1 MASMLANGMLRGG
14 NSGGGIGGGIN
25 INHADKSTI
34 RERDIDAAY
43 NLYGDK
49 DDPQARDRIAMQ
61 QKYKK
66 EYGEISKSLES
77 ISHFSQIM
85 QDLGDKNRASIAIGS
100 LTRFIG
106 GGEDYAKFKAQNSI
120 TLASMAKQTFG
131 GQISDRDMQIMRE
144 QTAKMWESTPATMKR
159 LEETLANQIS
169 ILQGKIKGTPVGIN
183 IMTPEQQQQYIGLT
197 KLYEAIM
204 QGKKK

>member
-1 MASMLANGMLRGG
+1 MENKTELLKTLIDELVGDVEFQDDK
-14 NSGGGIGGGIN
+14 IIIN
-25 INHADKSTI
+25 IKKDANKVKINQLSDETFTSICEELGHDKV
-34 RERDIDAAY
+34 
-43 NLYGDK
+43 
-49 DDPQARDRIAMQ
+49 
-61 QKYKK
+61 K
-66 EYGEISKSLES
+66 ELS
-77 ISHFSQIM
+77 
-85 QDLGDKNRASIAIGS
+85 DN
-100 LTRFIG
+100 
-106 GGEDYAKFKAQNSI
+106 EDYAKFIAQNSI

-197 KLYEAIM
+197 KLYQAIM